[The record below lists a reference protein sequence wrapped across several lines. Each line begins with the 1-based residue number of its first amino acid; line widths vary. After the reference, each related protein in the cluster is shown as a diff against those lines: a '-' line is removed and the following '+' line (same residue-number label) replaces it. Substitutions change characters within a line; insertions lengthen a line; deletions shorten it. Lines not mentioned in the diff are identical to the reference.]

1 MRVFLKA
8 SHHPAGGMLITIS
21 AGAYITGLFP
31 LLSIFGVSYPWFL
44 IGALLIIA
52 VTIPGV
58 RFVNSIGLY
67 VDHETIY
74 YKTLSKKEI
83 NPDEIVAIRV
93 TTTMFQGRF
102 NSATEMT
109 DADGNKLLS
118 MFFLNG
124 FDPAMQSKAD
134 GDKNCYFMA
143 EYKKFII
150 CSCVYDQSVID
161 YLLTLNPNIIVF

>member
-8 SHHPAGGMLITIS
+8 SHHPAGGMLIVMS
-21 AGAYITGLFP
+21 AGAYITLLVP
-31 LLSIFGVSYPWFL
+31 LLIIFSVSYPWFL

-67 VDHETIY
+67 VDHKTIY
-74 YKTLSKKEI
+74 YKTLSKKKI
-83 NPDEIVAIRV
+83 NPDEIIAIRV

-102 NSATEMT
+102 SSATEMT

-124 FDPAMQSKAD
+124 FDPGMQSQA
-134 GDKNCYFMA
+134 GCDKDSYFLS

-150 CSCVYDQSVID
+150 CDCVYDQSVID
-161 YLLTLNPNIIVF
+161 YLLTLNPNIIVS